1 MVVVLTALGERD
13 RAVQD
18 GEVRAGEALRTMT
31 NVEALSVREAVDL
44 CGRGVIVREKPG
56 CGRSTAACRTA
67 VKKDASGERCLA
79 RLV

>member
-44 CGRGVIVREKPG
+44 CGRGVIVREITRLRTLHGGLQDGGQEG
-56 CGRSTAACRTA
+56 CIG
-67 VKKDASGERCLA
+67 
-79 RLV
+79 